1 MGPNLCSVK
10 CLNRWTASRDQKQET
25 ESGPK
30 AFIVSYYLM
39 HTESKNKDTLG
50 DSLVVFCWSDLF
62 PDDLLMLWPQK
73 ELNKPSAYK

>member
-1 MGPNLCSVK
+1 
-10 CLNRWTASRDQKQET
+10 
-25 ESGPK
+25 
-30 AFIVSYYLM
+30 M